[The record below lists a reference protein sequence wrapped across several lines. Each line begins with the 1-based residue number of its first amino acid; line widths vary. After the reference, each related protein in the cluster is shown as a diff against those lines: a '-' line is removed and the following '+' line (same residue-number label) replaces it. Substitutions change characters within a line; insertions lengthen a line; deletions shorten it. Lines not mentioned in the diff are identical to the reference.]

1 METSAAWVKS
11 ANRIIKAVGEHII
24 AEDTLSSGSVSI
36 GIEESAQFG
45 IVITGL
51 EVIQFGL
58 CSGILA
64 TMENRAVFKGVFY
77 SQKLPVMIAIS
88 V

>member
-1 METSAAWVKS
+1 IHKEIEPSETVIRTQVGFCI
-11 ANRIIKAVGEHII
+11 RI
-24 AEDTLSSGSVSI
+24 D
-36 GIEESAQFG
+36 ESADLG

-51 EVIQFGL
+51 EIIVTGL